1 MFEILPTKGY
11 FKNKLLKNLWEI
23 NNNERISELKLKRE
37 EIKIEGIENEKEK
50 ERLLIIL
57 KYDKELEKKNI
68 YLKKKM
74 EEFEYALE
82 LKKLEYNREIEEKE
96 INKSNTLSFFK
107 KKKYLEEEIIIL
119 KSEKE
124 RAISA
129 INKEKKFVEISINK
143 EISQLKKNKEEIIIK
158 GIEN

>member
-1 MFEILPTKGY
+1 
-11 FKNKLLKNLWEI
+11 
-23 NNNERISELKLKRE
+23 
-37 EIKIEGIENEKEK
+37 
-50 ERLLIIL
+50 
-57 KYDKELEKKNI
+57 
-68 YLKKKM
+68 M

-82 LKKLEYNREIEEKE
+82 LKKLEYNRKIEEKE
-96 INKSNTLSFFK
+96 INKSNTLSIFK
-107 KKKYLEEEIIIL
+107 KKQYLEEEIILL

-143 EISQLKKNKEEIIIK
+143 EISQLKKNKEEIKK

>member
-1 MFEILPTKGY
+1 
-11 FKNKLLKNLWEI
+11 
-23 NNNERISELKLKRE
+23 
-37 EIKIEGIENEKEK
+37 
-50 ERLLIIL
+50 
-57 KYDKELEKKNI
+57 
-68 YLKKKM
+68 M

-82 LKKLEYNREIEEKE
+82 LKKLEYNREIEEKA
-96 INKSNTLSFFK
+96 IKKSNSLSFFK
-107 KKKYLEEEIIIL
+107 KKQYLEEEIILL

-143 EISQLKKNKEEIIIK
+143 EISQLKKNKEEIKK

>member
-1 MFEILPTKGY
+1 
-11 FKNKLLKNLWEI
+11 
-23 NNNERISELKLKRE
+23 
-37 EIKIEGIENEKEK
+37 
-50 ERLLIIL
+50 
-57 KYDKELEKKNI
+57 
-68 YLKKKM
+68 M

-96 INKSNTLSFFK
+96 INKSYTLSFFGN
-107 KKKYLEEEIIIL
+107 KKYLEEEIILL